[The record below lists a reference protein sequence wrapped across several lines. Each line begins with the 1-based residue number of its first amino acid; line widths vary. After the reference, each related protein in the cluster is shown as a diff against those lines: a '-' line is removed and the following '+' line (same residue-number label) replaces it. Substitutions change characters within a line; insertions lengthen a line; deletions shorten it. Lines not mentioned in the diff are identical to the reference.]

1 MGSETR
7 RFSSGLLIG
16 LSILFWG
23 VAILLDQ
30 LGIFSIHFSN
40 LWPLIAVVFGLANL
54 FEDGKG
60 GRHVWGVVLLV
71 GGLLMLANE
80 NGLLRVR
87 WDMIWPVIIIA
98 VGAVMVWQAVGGG
111 GDLRNLINFKKW
123 TTKLD
128 DADIDA
134 MAVFSGF
141 KRRLQTK
148 NFRGGRVIAMFGGYQ
163 LDLRQCDMEGPTA
176 TLEATSVFGGGEIRV
191 PENWTVQIDATGL
204 FGGYSDDRYGL
215 DNELPPNAKK
225 LILKG
230 VAIFGGVE
238 VKN

>member
-7 RFSSGLLIG
+7 RFSAGLLIG
-16 LSILFWG
+16 LAILGWG
-23 VAILLDQ
+23 VALLLNM
-30 LGIFSIHFSN
+30 LGLVGDHIFGF
-40 LWPLIAVVFGLANL
+40 WPLILVVFGLANL

-60 GRHVWGVVLLV
+60 GRHVWGVVMLIA
-71 GGLLMLANE
+71 GLLLMANE
-80 NGLLRVR
+80 MNLLRVR
-87 WDMIWPVIIIA
+87 WEMIWPVMIIG
-98 VGAVMVWQAVGGG
+98 VGIVMVWQAVGGG
-111 GDLRNLINFKKW
+111 ADFRKILNFREW
-123 TTKLD
+123 STKLT
-128 DADIDA
+128 DADVDA

-163 LDLRQCDMEGPTA
+163 LDLRQCDIEGPTA

-191 PENWTVQIDATGL
+191 PENWIVQIDATGL

-215 DNELPPNAKK
+215 DAELPPNAKK

>member
-16 LSILFWG
+16 LAILFWG

-30 LGIFSIHFSN
+30 LGIFHAQLSN
-40 LWPLIAVVFGLANL
+40 FWPLILVVFGVANL

-60 GRHVWGVVLLV
+60 GRHVWGVVMLV
-71 GGLLMLANE
+71 AGLLLMANE
-80 NGLLRVR
+80 SGLLRVR
-87 WDMIWPVIIIA
+87 WEMIWPVIIIA
-98 VGAVMVWQAVGGG
+98 VGAVMIWQAVGGG
-111 GDLRNLINFKKW
+111 TDLRALIHFKQW

-128 DADIDA
+128 DADVDA
-134 MAVFSGF
+134 TAIFGGF

-148 NFRGGRVIAMFGGYQ
+148 TFRGGRVVAMFGGYQ

-176 TLEATSVFGGGEIRV
+176 TLEATSIFGGGEIRV

-215 DNELPPNAKK
+215 DNELPANAKK